1 MFIYN
6 EKCVVNKLFRLQEL
20 FKAIKADKAIKAS
33 AKNII
38 YIKLSYVISPSK
50 LNLEPSKSVKEIYVI
65 DVAVDSKQLQMSFIE
80 ALNKFIE
87 LQTLFKIRY
96 KNEVKYML
104 SIKDFREDKMK
115 IIKRFE
121 SDWIAPLELDFP
133 ITTKLENVFKEIIKN
148 ITNYDF
154 RQEESFESYSKR
166 IDDINKLKSEIDK
179 QTKTMNNEKQPNI
192 KMALNDKIKQLKKE
206 LKEFEG

>member
-6 EKCVVNKLFRLQEL
+6 EKCVVNKDFRLQEL

-38 YIKLSYVISPSK
+38 SIKLSYVISPSK

-65 DVAVDSKQLQMSFIE
+65 EVAVDSKQLQMSFIE

-179 QTKTMNNEKQPNI
+179 QTKTMNNEKQPNLR
-192 KMALNDKIKQLKKE
+192 MALNDKIKQMKKE
-206 LKEFEG
+206 LQELEG

>member
-1 MFIYN
+1 
-6 EKCVVNKLFRLQEL
+6 
-20 FKAIKADKAIKAS
+20 
-33 AKNII
+33 
-38 YIKLSYVISPSK
+38 
-50 LNLEPSKSVKEIYVI
+50 
-65 DVAVDSKQLQMSFIE
+65 
-80 ALNKFIE
+80 
-87 LQTLFKIRY
+87 
-96 KNEVKYML
+96 
-104 SIKDFREDKMK
+104 MK

-133 ITTKLENVFKEIIKN
+133 ITTKLENVFKKIIKN

-192 KMALNDKIKQLKKE
+192 KMAMNDKIKQMKKQLQE
-206 LKEFEG
+206 LEE

>member
-6 EKCVVNKLFRLQEL
+6 EKCVVNKVFRLQEL

-38 YIKLSYVISPSK
+38 SIKLSYVISPSK

-65 DVAVDSKQLQMSFIE
+65 EVAVDSKQLQMSFIE

-87 LQTLFKIRY
+87 LQTLFKICY
-96 KNEVKYML
+96 KNEVKYIL

-166 IDDINKLKSEIDK
+166 IDSIHKLKSEIEK
-179 QTKTMNNEKQPNI
+179 QIKTMNNEKQPNI
-192 KMALNDKIKQLKKE
+192 KMALNDKIKQMKKE
-206 LKEFEG
+206 LQELEG

>member
-38 YIKLSYVISPSK
+38 SIKLSYVISPSK

-65 DVAVDSKQLQMSFIE
+65 EVAVDSKQLQMSFIE

-148 ITNYDF
+148 ITNYEF

-166 IDDINKLKSEIDK
+166 IDDINKLKSEIEK
-179 QTKTMNNEKQPNI
+179 QIKTMNNEKQPNI

-206 LKEFEG
+206 LQISER

>member
-38 YIKLSYVISPSK
+38 SIKLSYVISPSK

-65 DVAVDSKQLQMSFIE
+65 EVAVDSKQLQMSFIE

-148 ITNYDF
+148 II
-154 RQEESFESYSKR
+154 SK
-166 IDDINKLKSEIDK
+166 
-179 QTKTMNNEKQPNI
+179 NI
-192 KMALNDKIKQLKKE
+192 
-206 LKEFEG
+206 GG